1 MRLVFRGNQRQLHPG
16 LAAIPQFQPAAR
28 GVEMMGIRIIEHLH
42 KPKVA
47 APAESGNDRAVH
59 LIGPKV
65 DVPLDLCR
73 GLRKTFNCCMSVK
86 SSARKSRST
95 REKTRALDV
104 QIQFMEGVVRRDPRY
119 VEALQLL
126 GDNYT
131 KRGRYSEGLG
141 VDERLAELEPANP
154 LVFYN
159 LSCSYSLLDRCDDAA
174 NALER
179 ALSLGYRDFKWLIK
193 DPDLK
198 KLRAHPRYKAIRA
211 EIKRIKSQED

>member
-1 MRLVFRGNQRQLHPG
+1 
-16 LAAIPQFQPAAR
+16 
-28 GVEMMGIRIIEHLH
+28 
-42 KPKVA
+42 
-47 APAESGNDRAVH
+47 
-59 LIGPKV
+59 
-65 DVPLDLCR
+65 
-73 GLRKTFNCCMSVK
+73 MSVK
-86 SSARKSRST
+86 ISARKSRSV

-141 VDERLAELEPANP
+141 VDERLAELEPTNP

-159 LSCSYSLLDRCDDAA
+159 LACSYSLLARCDDSA
-174 NALER
+174 NALET
-179 ALSLGYRDFKWLIK
+179 ALSLGYRDFKWLVK

-198 KLRAHPRYKAIRA
+198 KLRAHPRYKAIRE
-211 EIKRIKSQED
+211 EIRRLKAQGD